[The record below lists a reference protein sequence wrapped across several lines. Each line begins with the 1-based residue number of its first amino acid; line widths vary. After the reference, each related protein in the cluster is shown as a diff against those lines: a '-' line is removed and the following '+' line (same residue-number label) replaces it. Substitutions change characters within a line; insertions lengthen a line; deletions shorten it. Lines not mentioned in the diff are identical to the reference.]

1 MTASAA
7 VRSLK
12 AAGLRVSATANL
24 VRIRRGVGER
34 RCEALLGVGHVHR
47 REGRGNMVIRRRE
60 ALGCASDAQCNRM
73 RAEKAKAKGK
83 GKGRGRR
90 SNKGRRLAEAALPP
104 KGRRLAR
111 RRWEAALDAE
121 LLAAL
126 EWLAEGAEAHLDEL
140 AHRLPLGLWYTHQA
154 PSSRSRSLP
163 GGVGRGCMGAAGRR
177 RRRASSSRGWR
188 SRGKI
193 KARRARLRT
202 RRGDRRGRAAT

>member
-1 MTASAA
+1 MHARRRGTGWFGQLELVSNVTGTAA

-83 GKGRGRR
+83 GKGRRR
-90 SNKGRRLAEAALPP
+90 RNKGGGGSRRWRCRPR
-104 KGRRLAR
+104 GGGSR
-111 RRWEAALDAE
+111 RRRCPSLELDA
-121 LLAAL
+121 
-126 EWLAEGAEAHLDEL
+126 
-140 AHRLPLGLWYTHQA
+140 
-154 PSSRSRSLP
+154 
-163 GGVGRGCMGAAGRR
+163 AAGRR
-177 RRRASSSRGWR
+177 RLAEGA
-188 SRGKI
+188 G
-193 KARRARLRT
+193 AT
-202 RRGDRRGRAAT
+202 R